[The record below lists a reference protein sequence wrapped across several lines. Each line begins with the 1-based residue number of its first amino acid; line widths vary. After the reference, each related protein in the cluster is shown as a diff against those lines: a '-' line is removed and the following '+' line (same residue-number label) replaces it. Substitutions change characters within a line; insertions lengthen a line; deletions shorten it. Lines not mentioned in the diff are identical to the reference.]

1 MQPPAPEQPPQPQNT
16 KTKQRIP
23 LWVAIV
29 AGLAL
34 SLVSCSAGVALN
46 GGIAPVTGAAPS
58 ATVTAPAP
66 TVTETTEAEEVT
78 PQSCLDALDYA
89 DKGFDAAGD
98 LAGVVIEAFQA
109 ISDYDDA
116 GIRKATK
123 KLDKINDRIGH
134 AVDSYTDARD
144 ECRSHG

>member
-1 MQPPAPEQPPQPQNT
+1 
-16 KTKQRIP
+16 
-23 LWVAIV
+23 
-29 AGLAL
+29 
-34 SLVSCSAGVALN
+34 
-46 GGIAPVTGAAPS
+46 
-58 ATVTAPAP
+58 VTAPAP
-66 TVTETTEAEEVT
+66 TVTETAEAEEVT

-123 KLDKINDRIGH
+123 KLDKINDRIGTPSTPTPTH
-134 AVDSYTDARD
+134 ETSAAAMAKTNLTLGGAVRLLLIITVGF
-144 ECRSHG
+144 RS